1 MKSLR
6 GWLALA
12 PMLPC
17 LTPAYYYPEA
27 WPESQWARDMA
38 NMRKLGMEYQF
49 AWLEKNV
56 ALAAQNGMK
65 VILCTPTAAPP
76 VWLSR
81 KHPETLNLEM
91 ALLRKPHAGAGL
103 APASLKANFLVAWRD
118 GAGDSGARGNA
129 VAAGDALCAAGP
141 RVAVWV
147 E

>member
-27 WPESQWARDMA
+27 WPESQGA
-38 NMRKLGMEYQF
+38 
-49 AWLEKNV
+49 V

-65 VILCTPTAAPP
+65 VILCTPTAALP

-91 ALLRKPHAGAGL
+91 ALLRKLHAGAGA

-129 VAAGDALCAAGP
+129 VAAGGALSAAGP